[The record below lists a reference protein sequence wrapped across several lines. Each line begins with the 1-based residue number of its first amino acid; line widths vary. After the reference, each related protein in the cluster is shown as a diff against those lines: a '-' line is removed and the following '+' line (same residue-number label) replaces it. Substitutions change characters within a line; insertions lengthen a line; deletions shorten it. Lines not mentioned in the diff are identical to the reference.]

1 MILAVD
7 TSIGSTAA
15 VVDPDGVVLGHSESA
30 SPRGHAEVIG
40 DLLVA
45 ALEDAGVSADEIT
58 HVATGMGPGPFTGL
72 RIGIAAGRAF
82 AVGRGIGVMPVVSH
96 DAAAL
101 AHIERTDDGGAFAIV
116 TDARRRENAVS
127 VYRGLDA
134 HGLPFRLSGPELHPQ
149 TADLAAILPSATVIV
164 PTGTARPAA
173 ATGTASGALDAAAS
187 SPGATAEDSNA
198 AEAPTSIIRAADL
211 GRIAARTLA
220 AGVAPA
226 ADEPLY
232 LRSPDVTV
240 GHVRKRVST

>member
-15 VVDPDGVVLGHSESA
+15 VVAPDGVVLGHAESA

-45 ALEDAGVSADEIT
+45 ALEDAGVVAAEIT

-82 AVGRGIGVMPVVSH
+82 AVGRGIDVVPVASH

-101 AHIERTDDGGAFAIV
+101 AHIERTGDGGAFAIV

-127 VYRGLDA
+127 VYRGIDE
-134 HGLPFRLSGPELHPQ
+134 HGLPVRISGPELHPQ
-149 TADLAAILPSATVIV
+149 AADLAAILPSATVIV
-164 PTGTARPAA
+164 PTGTAADDANPA
-173 ATGTASGALDAAAS
+173 D
-187 SPGATAEDSNA
+187 
-198 AEAPTSIIRAADL
+198 APTSIIRAADL
-211 GRIAARTLA
+211 GRVAARVLA
-220 AGVAPA
+220 AGVAPG